1 MHTHAIL
8 SLSTFTENHRADECE
23 SRWTGFVYKDRYKST
38 TSRGHLVLGELVVA
52 LVQRGEAAALGL
64 QLRLQ
69 LQRAH
74 LALDL
79 EAARGRQRQRRRVQ
93 RLCGR
98 AR

>member
-1 MHTHAIL
+1 MNTHAIL
-8 SLSTFTENHRADECE
+8 SLPTFTENHRADERE
-23 SRWTGFVYKDRYKST
+23 SRLTGLVYKDIQ
-38 TSRGHLVLGELVVA
+38 HLVLGELVVA